1 MRTSKH
7 YATDRQEREM
17 IIQSIGL
24 GNPVDRFIVDRGHRN
39 GPEIHELTDTGI
51 INVYNEWSG
60 KLVTR
65 LIARPG
71 QIRRYYPNGKAPQNL
86 IQKAID
92 NTVKNC
98 YNMV

>member
-1 MRTSKH
+1 
-7 YATDRQEREM
+7 M

-24 GNPVDRFIVDRGHRN
+24 GNPVNRFIVDRGHRN

-71 QIRRYYPNGKAPQNL
+71 QIRRYYPNGKAPENL

>member
-1 MRTSKH
+1 MTTSKH
-7 YATDRQEREM
+7 YTEDRQERERQ
-17 IIQSIGL
+17 IEAIGQ
-24 GNPVDRFIVDRGHRN
+24 GNVVDRFVVDRGHKN

-51 INVYNEWSG
+51 IVIYNQRTG
-60 KLVTR
+60 KLITK

-71 QIRRYYPNGKAPQNL
+71 QIRRYYTDGKAPKNL